1 MVVRTFRDLKVWQK
15 SVELVEVIYLH
26 TKNFPK
32 EELYGLTSQMR
43 RASISIP
50 SNIAEGS
57 SRESTKE
64 FVRFLNIAKGSLM
77 ELQTQ
82 VIIANRLGMLSEN
95 NYKFIIENAEEIS
108 RIINGLKK
116 SLILRMNEEERE
128 AQKNNA

>member
-116 SLILRMNEEERE
+116 SLILRMNEEEGE